1 MIFLYSWLNSGYR
14 ILQTRIFINLVKQV
28 EYKQKYIS
36 STECYNKYYTLDI
49 FDNIGYIFLIFNFL
63 RVKELLASNVKN

>member
-28 EYKQKYIS
+28 EYKQKHIL